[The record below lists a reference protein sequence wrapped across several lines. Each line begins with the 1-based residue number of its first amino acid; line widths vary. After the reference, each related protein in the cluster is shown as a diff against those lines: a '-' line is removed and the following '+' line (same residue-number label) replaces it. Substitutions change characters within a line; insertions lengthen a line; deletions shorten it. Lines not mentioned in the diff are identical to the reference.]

1 MRPLSRLNT
10 RGKRLTATWAS
21 CTLAP
26 VKGRRSRGQPSYAKT
41 AWFRKENIEFVACLR
56 IGPCWYTVQ
65 ASCQRLRMKR
75 KTRLDPRALM
85 ELAIE
90 VMRKSV
96 PEPRHD
102 GKASPKVGAVLVK
115 PDGTVETACR
125 GELRQGDHAEFTLLE
140 RKNRGNKLDG
150 SLLFVTLEP
159 CAPGARRDP
168 KVDCAERIRLAR
180 IKEVWVGLED
190 PDPKV
195 ARKGIAHLEQHGITV
210 HMFDRDLQEVI
221 ERENKGFLAQALERA
236 VAAKRQPVEIVLSP
250 LENRFPNAVLTDF
263 SDEALAVYRERAGIA
278 EAVGSDEFNRRLL
291 LQGLL
296 KEDAGRFVP
305 TGFGILLFGS
315 EPRRAMRQAGLLG
328 SIRYPSGE
336 QERREFDEPAVLI
349 PDLLEKWL
357 RDKLPNVFD
366 RSKMRRE
373 ERPALPFEMVREGVV
388 NALIH
393 RDYSIEGG
401 KCQIVV
407 TEDTVAVRS
416 PGKPPPPITVEQL
429 QTFTAPMLSRNPELH
444 FVFARMGMAEEQG
457 LGVRGLRDR
466 AHELGL
472 PLPKYTWDAPYLVL
486 TLYRSTAA
494 AVKTLDQ
501 AVLNSLSK
509 SEQQGWQWLATKEA
523 ITSAEYA
530 KVLNLPYRTAMNH
543 LGRFQELGL
552 LKKTGSGRATE
563 YRILRP

>member
-1 MRPLSRLNT
+1 
-10 RGKRLTATWAS
+10 
-21 CTLAP
+21 
-26 VKGRRSRGQPSYAKT
+26 
-41 AWFRKENIEFVACLR
+41 
-56 IGPCWYTVQ
+56 
-65 ASCQRLRMKR
+65 MKR
-75 KTRLDPRALM
+75 KTKLEPRALM

-115 PDGTVETACR
+115 TDGTVETACR
-125 GELRQGDHAEFTLLE
+125 GELRHGDHAEFTLLE

-180 IKEVWVGLED
+180 IKDVWVGLQD

-195 ARKGIAHLEQHGITV
+195 ARKGIAHLEQHGIKV

-221 ERENKGFLAQALERA
+221 ERENRGFLAQALERA
-236 VAAKRQPVEIVLSP
+236 AAAKKPVEIVLSP
-250 LENRFPNAVLTDF
+250 LEDRFPNAVLTDF
-263 SDEALAVYRERAGIA
+263 SDEALAVYREQAGIA
-278 EAVGSDEFNRRLL
+278 EAVGSDEFKRRLL

-296 KEDAGRFVP
+296 KEEAGRLVP
-305 TGFGILLFGS
+305 TGFGILLFGV

-328 SIRYPSGE
+328 SIRYPNGD
-336 QERREFDEPAVLI
+336 QERKEFDEPAVLI

-357 RDKLPNVFD
+357 RDKLPNVLD

-407 TEDTVAVRS
+407 TEDTVTVRS
-416 PGKPPPPITVEQL
+416 PGRPPPPITVEQL

-457 LGVRGLRDR
+457 FGIRSLRDR
-466 AHELGL
+466 AKELGL
-472 PLPKYTWDAPYLVL
+472 PLPRYIWDAPYLVL
-486 TLYRSTAA
+486 KLYRTSESATRELTDSI
-494 AVKTLDQ
+494 VRR
-501 AVLNSLSK
+501 LNPDGK
-509 SEQQGWQWLATKEA
+509 RTWQFVVGREFV
-523 ITSAEYA
+523 TSAE
-530 KVLNLPYRTAMNH
+530 VMEH
-543 LGRFQELGL
+543 LECDERKAQRMLRKLMDEKLIRRIGRGP
-552 LKKTGSGRATE
+552 ATR
-563 YRILRP
+563 YGIVRP